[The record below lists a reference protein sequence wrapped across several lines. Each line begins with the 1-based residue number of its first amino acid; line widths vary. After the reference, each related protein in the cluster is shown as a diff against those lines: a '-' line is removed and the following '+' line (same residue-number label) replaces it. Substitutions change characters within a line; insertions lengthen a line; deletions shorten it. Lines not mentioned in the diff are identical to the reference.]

1 MVQVHKFWTAF
12 DSLVDVMFVMDLL
25 IQFLFTYTSE
35 LLGLA
40 AQCSPAQLRKGMEA
54 FPCSSNAL

>member
-1 MVQVHKFWTAF
+1 MQVHKFWTAF

-35 LLGLA
+35 LLG
-40 AQCSPAQLRKGMEA
+40 
-54 FPCSSNAL
+54 PCAV